1 MVTRANEE
9 DKMNITTWLLL
20 ICSALALAAL
30 AWFVSAWWYGRKLV
44 DLQQRL
50 DKVRHAAN
58 QQSAAARHQITVL
71 QKELAERPP
80 LSKSQRAV
88 RDEAAEAAARKQAL
102 EAALDQAATS
112 RAPTNGFADTQPLSV
127 PPTTLRR

>member
-1 MVTRANEE
+1 
-9 DKMNITTWLLL
+9 MNITTWLLL
-20 ICSALALAAL
+20 MGSVLALTAL

-50 DKVRHAAN
+50 DKIRHAAN
-58 QQSAAARHQITVL
+58 QQSAAARHQITML

-102 EAALDQAATS
+102 EASLDQASQPRTPAH
-112 RAPTNGFADTQPLSV
+112 GFADTQPLSIP
-127 PPTTLRR
+127 PPTLAR

>member
-1 MVTRANEE
+1 
-9 DKMNITTWLLL
+9 MNITTWLLL

-58 QQSAAARHQITVL
+58 QQSAASRHQITVL

-102 EAALDQAATS
+102 EASLDQAATP
-112 RAPTNGFADTQPLSV
+112 RAPANGFADTQPLSV
-127 PPTTLRR
+127 PPTNLAR